1 MMSKRESASQPGN
14 TKPKTRL
21 RDKIRWKH
29 KDESA
34 VQTDPQPS
42 ACDEGSKV
50 SLVTLLPCLLIEL
63 SYNDTDLCFFSKPQT
78 LTQVPLET
86 SDPGPSEDRKHSL
99 LQGNDDQNHDMVLNY
114 DSSLP
119 EDLWKN
125 AYEALK
131 ARDRDLVEDYT
142 LCLAALN
149 DVQIDCAQTSLPDF
163 TPNEINNVVKKRL
176 DYFEKKQ
183 LMIHLRG
190 KPIKVREQ
198 GEKVIRFILWSHD
211 FISTALSA
219 QPYAALAWSGVSIL
233 LPVSCAM
240 IQSDSVEC

>member
-1 MMSKRESASQPGN
+1 MMSKRESGSQPGN

-29 KDESA
+29 KHKTA

-63 SYNDTDLCFFSKPQT
+63 SYNDTDPCFFLKPQT
-78 LTQVPLET
+78 LAQVPLET
-86 SDPGPSEDRKHSL
+86 SDPGPSEDREHSL
-99 LQGNDDQNHDMVLNY
+99 LQGNDDQNHDMVLNN

-131 ARDRDLVEDYT
+131 ARDRHLVEDYT
-142 LCLAALN
+142 LCVAALN
-149 DVQIDCAQTSLPDF
+149 DLQHCGQTSLPDL
-163 TPNEINNVVKKRL
+163 TSDQINIIVRKKLEHR
-176 DYFEKKQ
+176 EEKQ
-183 LMIHLRG
+183 LVIHLRE

-198 GEKVIRFILWSHD
+198 GEKVIKFILWSND

-240 IQSDSVEC
+240 IQSDGVKC